1 MSEPSLDGE
10 RVVWII
16 EFEFW
21 RCDAPLL
28 SHFENSQ
35 EQKINTEDGVDPT
48 PARMGC
54 QHFWRHQC
62 SREFV
67 LSVIFLSL
75 FIVAARR
82 SAFITAGV
90 SGRRFNANEVKLG
103 IWRD

>member
-1 MSEPSLDGE
+1 MRPYFVILKIAKNKKS
-10 RVVWII
+10 I
-16 EFEFW
+16 
-21 RCDAPLL
+21 L

-90 SGRRFNANEVKLG
+90 SGRRFNARCRVWEKSVSRRSDG
-103 IWRD
+103 